1 MMTLSGFIDLVS
13 ALIRDDSAVLT
24 PFQLDT
30 AAMQA
35 LQRYSID
42 APYLVSEL
50 VTCDGLL
57 APLPSTWQP
66 GISQLKS
73 AVALTG
79 GVTPEVVQQKG
90 VAGDQLHLDRH
101 FTGALMLEFSL
112 AHQLD
117 ESHDT
122 VFYGD
127 MEALAC
133 YAAAIC
139 CDQLAAYYINE
150 ANSTLSVDVTAHQS
164 KSNEYRK
171 QATAYRTRY
180 NAHVGQK
187 TPGSTAAGAVVSFGS
202 RRRK

>member
-1 MMTLSGFIDLVS
+1 MTLSGFIDLVG

-24 PFQLDT
+24 PLQLDT

-42 APYLVSEL
+42 APYLVSES

-66 GISQLKS
+66 GISQFKS

-79 GVTPEVVQQKG
+79 GVTPEVVQKKG
-90 VAGDQLHLDRH
+90 IAGDQLHLDRY
-101 FTGALMLEFSL
+101 FTGALMLEFSQE
-112 AHQLD
+112 HQLD
-117 ESHDT
+117 ESRDT

-150 ANSTLSVDVTAHQS
+150 ANSTLNVDATAHQS
-164 KSNEYRK
+164 KSVEYRK
-171 QATAYRTRY
+171 QASAYRTRY

-202 RRRK
+202 RRHK